1 MLVCLIAGENALG
14 LCLMMFPCQTPPS
27 QDQQLTQSRAYG
39 KWKLCGAGCNGIVPV
54 FLNKSTEFS
63 IYRCKDLKLVTEYGL
78 NYYHSV
84 DKGFFL
90 IKAPILLYKLIL
102 DQYKH
107 YLLQAEDKAAHKV
120 PRYNISG
127 SLLSS
132 CTDYRG
138 ARDRHSAQQTTLL
151 AVAMCHFF
159 SSGKRDFQNLTRM
172 VYHANSTCA
181 QGEDSSSCVY
191 PIKYTIFQKGHKP

>member
-1 MLVCLIAGENALG
+1 
-14 LCLMMFPCQTPPS
+14 MF
-27 QDQQLTQSRAYG
+27 
-39 KWKLCGAGCNGIVPV
+39 
-54 FLNKSTEFS
+54 
-63 IYRCKDLKLVTEYGL
+63 
-78 NYYHSV
+78 
-84 DKGFFL
+84 FFL

-102 DQYKH
+102 DQYKR
-107 YLLQAEDKAAHKV
+107 YLLQAEDKAAHKEV
-120 PRYNISG
+120 PTCNIWG

-159 SSGKRDFQNLTRM
+159 SSGKRDFQNLTRV
-172 VYHANSTCA
+172 VYHANSTCT

-191 PIKYTIFQKGHKP
+191 PMKYTIFQQGHKP